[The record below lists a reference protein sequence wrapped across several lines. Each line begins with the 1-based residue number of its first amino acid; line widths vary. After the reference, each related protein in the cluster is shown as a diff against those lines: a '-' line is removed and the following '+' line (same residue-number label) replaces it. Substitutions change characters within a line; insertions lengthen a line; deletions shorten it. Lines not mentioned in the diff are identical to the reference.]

1 MGLNELLV
9 NNLRISTPSEPKPF
23 PVSFGPQNDPTCSTL
38 RVAGH
43 TTGARAD
50 PGRAHNYSARLIRAL
65 DEMFLYALGD
75 PGSSLNI
82 RYANA
87 NRLEV
92 LAHFIE
98 DWLRGTRI

>member
-50 PGRAHNYSARLIRAL
+50 PGRAHNYSARLIRAR
-65 DEMFLYALGD
+65 ALARIPPPALLKSR
-75 PGSSLNI
+75 PGINP
-82 RYANA
+82 
-87 NRLEV
+87 
-92 LAHFIE
+92 
-98 DWLRGTRI
+98 G

>member
-1 MGLNELLV
+1 
-9 NNLRISTPSEPKPF
+9 
-23 PVSFGPQNDPTCSTL
+23 
-38 RVAGH
+38 
-43 TTGARAD
+43 
-50 PGRAHNYSARLIRAL
+50 
-65 DEMFLYALGD
+65 MFLYALGD